1 MSNPTYPQSFD
12 GIIQVASEIISTVS
26 GVGTSSFTINPRGY
40 PASFGGIVEVLS
52 DLNLTTSGI
61 EAGGG
66 GASGITSL
74 PGASETQSGILEIAT
89 QVEVDAGTDDFRAV
103 TPLKLANSTSLVK
116 RYYEDIG
123 NAVDTSIV
131 VNHNLGTRDV
141 FVHVY
146 RASGTYDVVYPLVN
160 HTDANNVTVIYSVAP
175 SSGEYRVVV
184 GT

>member
-1 MSNPTYPQSFD
+1 V
-12 GIIQVASEIISTVS
+12 IIELATQ
-26 GVGTSSFTINPRGY
+26 
-40 PASFGGIVEVLS
+40 VEVDAGTDDFRAVTPLK
-52 DLNLTTSGI
+52 LTNW
-61 EAGGG
+61 AGN
-66 GASGITSL
+66 AL